1 MPDML
6 TASQAA
12 KLVGKSPST
21 IRRMIK
27 EKKIPFQKSPEGWNI
42 VTKRD
47 LLSAFMT
54 ASPDSQIN
62 NPHQSE
68 VLSERAMHIL
78 EKQLAIANTTIESLT
93 SENRRLL
100 EENFRLN
107 RRLED
112 SFETWQAEM
121 KALISQQEKD
131 RGVISRWLR
140 S

>member
-27 EKKIPFQKSPEGWNI
+27 EKKIPSKKNTEGWNMI
-42 VTKRD
+42 TKHD

-54 ASPDSQIN
+54 VSPDNHMTAPQ
-62 NPHQSE
+62 QSE
-68 VLSERAMHIL
+68 NLSDRTMNVL

-93 SENRRLL
+93 AENRKIL
-100 EENFRLN
+100 EENFRL
-107 RRLED
+107 
-112 SFETWQAEM
+112 
-121 KALISQQEKD
+121 IPSQMTIEQIGLMMA
-131 RGVISRWLR
+131 GVKPQQSEAMNHV
-140 S
+140 

>member
-27 EKKIPFQKSPEGWNI
+27 EKKIPSRKSAEGWNM
-42 VTKRD
+42 VTKHD

-54 ASPDSQIN
+54 TSSDTQTTAHQ
-62 NPHQSE
+62 QSE
-68 VLSERAMHIL
+68 SLSDRTMHVL
-78 EKQLAIANTTIESLT
+78 EKQLSIANTTIESLT
-93 SENRRLL
+93 VENRKLL
-100 EENFRLN
+100 EENFRLI

-112 SFETWQAEM
+112 RFEAWQAEM
-121 KALISQQEKD
+121 KALISDQDKEK
-131 RGVISRWLR
+131 GIISRWLR